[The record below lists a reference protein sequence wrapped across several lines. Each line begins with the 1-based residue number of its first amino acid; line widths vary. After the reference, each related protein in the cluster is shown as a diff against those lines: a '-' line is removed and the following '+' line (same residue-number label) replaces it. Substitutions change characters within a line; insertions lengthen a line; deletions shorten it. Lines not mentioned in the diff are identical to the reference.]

1 MKKKF
6 FLILYYLFAKNLPNY
21 SYPGGKLFNKI
32 RILCMKNILKIGTNC
47 RIMKNVYFGNG
58 NNVEIGDNCRINENV
73 RLDNVK
79 IGNGVLIA
87 RDTIF
92 LGKMHEYADIDS
104 FVIEQGNKK
113 VDATIVE
120 NDVWFGLRT
129 IVFPGLKIAKSSII
143 GAGAVV
149 TKNTDQYG
157 IYIGIPAKLLKYRSK
172 ST

>member
-1 MKKKF
+1 
-6 FLILYYLFAKNLPNY
+6 
-21 SYPGGKLFNKI
+21 
-32 RILCMKNILKIGTNC
+32 MKNILKIGTNC